1 LGISDE
7 QRMRHNYNSGVNNNA
22 MREDD
27 HGVAEASDDTSV
39 R

>member
-7 QRMRHNYNSGVNNNA
+7 QHMRHNYSSGVNNNA
-22 MREDD
+22 AREDD
-27 HGVAEASDDTSV
+27 HSVAEASDETSA